1 MKFYSLI
8 SCPQGDW
15 HEVIVNQRNARCI
28 GKSISYRGVLEV
40 SNNETSATRVS
51 YAARLNQWATNF
63 EHNAKQTWGAIA
75 EVYRQDAATARAL
88 AAHVEQIQ
96 QWADVNPECEVRV
109 SSEYICG
116 KETWY
121 WYPADGG
128 GTMALCEQHAE
139 NRAYAKP
146 LPRVWD
152 ICHSLAAG
160 FDPNAAIHPEGP

>member
-1 MKFYSLI
+1 M
-8 SCPQGDW
+8 P
-15 HEVIVNQRNARCI
+15 
-28 GKSISYRGVLEV
+28 
-40 SNNETSATRVS
+40 NNKTSATRVS
-51 YAARLNQWATNF
+51 FAQWLRRMSEDWLMTLNAVDGIPESEYENLEELRTDIQ
-63 EHNAKQTWGAIA
+63 
-75 EVYRQDAATARAL
+75 VARAL

-109 SSEYICG
+109 SSEAICG

-160 FDPNAAIHPEGP
+160 FDPNAAIHPEGAAE